1 MKKLILSSVL
11 LLSAPLALAESQQA
25 VMLKAS
31 AAAGTASSNVD
42 RSEASQVV
50 TEAGQSAI
58 KYLSDGALSETEAK
72 DLLGFLD
79 VERVAK
85 FTLGRYARSLDEA
98 DVARFTTAFENYAS
112 YQFQTHLADFKG
124 ADLKV
129 IETINRKPD
138 DAVVKTEIKTA
149 KGEIQAVNW
158 RLMKN
163 ENQWNVVDV
172 EALGFWFAIE
182 QRAQFAAILDKSG
195 GDIDAL
201 ITKISTKK

>member
-11 LLSAPLALAESQQA
+11 LLSAPLAVAESQQA
-25 VMLKAS
+25 TMLKAS
-31 AAAGTASSNVD
+31 AAAGAASANVD
-42 RSEASQVV
+42 RSDASQVV

-58 KYLSDGALSETEAK
+58 KYLSDGALSESEAQ

-85 FTLGRYARSLDEA
+85 FTLGRYGRTLDEA
-98 DVARFTTAFENYAS
+98 DITRFTAAFEKYAS
-112 YQFQTHLADFKG
+112 HQFQTHLADFKG

-149 KGEIQAVNW
+149 TGEIQAVNW

-163 ENQWNVVDV
+163 DSQWNVVDV

-182 QRAQFAAILDKSG
+182 QRAQFTAVLDKTG
-195 GDIDAL
+195 GDVDAL
-201 ITKISTKK
+201 IAKISAKK